1 MGRKSKKQLEA
12 QMIQPQVEEQEA
24 KMIQVQEPD
33 AQQYPDNNSL
43 SNIPEAQQYQEVEKD
58 DDSIIEAPKSKRK
71 VSQKTLDALKKG
83 REKLSEKWKNDKIKN
98 DELKEVYAIKKVNKI
113 IKQKLKIKENIG
125 VDQEED
131 DEPEHPIKLVQP
143 IKKKKQ
149 QIITLPLIS
158 DDEEEIIIK
167 KPSKLKKEVSVL
179 QPQPNDKPK
188 LIFF

>member
-12 QMIQPQVEEQEA
+12 QIIQPQVEEPEA
-24 KMIQVQEPD
+24 QIIQVQEPE
-33 AQQYPDNNSL
+33 AQQYPAHASL
-43 SNIPEAQQYQEVEKD
+43 SNIPEPQQYQEVEKD
-58 DDSIIEAPKSKRK
+58 DDSIIIAPKAKRQ
-71 VSQKTLDALKKG
+71 VSQKTLDALARG
-83 REKLSEKWKNDKIKN
+83 REKLKEKWSNDKVKN
-98 DELKEVYAIKKVNKI
+98 EELKEVYAIKKANKV

-125 VDQEED
+125 VEDLD
-131 DEPEHPIKLVQP
+131 DEPEQPIKLIQP

-149 QIITLPLIS
+149 QIIRLPEIS

-167 KPSKLKKEVSVL
+167 KPSKVKKEVSVL